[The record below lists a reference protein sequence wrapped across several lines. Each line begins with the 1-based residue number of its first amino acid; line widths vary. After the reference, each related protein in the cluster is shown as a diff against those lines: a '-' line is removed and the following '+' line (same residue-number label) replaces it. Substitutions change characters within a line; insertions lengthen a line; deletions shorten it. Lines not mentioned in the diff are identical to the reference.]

1 MHAAGGIRTRNPIKR
16 VASDPR
22 LCDSLTKHK
31 YIFGRNTDPLTVK
44 VNVHRAFSHFQM
56 VMGITVVQIPHEGQG
71 KCD

>member
-31 YIFGRNTDPLTVK
+31 YIFGGNTKPLTVK
-44 VNVHRAFSHFQM
+44 VSVHGAVSHFQM
-56 VMGITVVQIPHEGQG
+56 VMGITVVQTPHEG
-71 KCD
+71 